1 MKCARCGADV
11 PEGMR
16 FCGMCGGHADAPAVT
31 PDEPRSRH
39 CVSCGRALAFD
50 ANVCQ
55 YCGHDYRVK
64 AKDQG
69 KNQLMAGAVL
79 TTVAGVFSAV
89 LTTIILSTAG
99 EISSGGVAF
108 ALLIY
113 GCAVMGVIGGML
125 AMARK
130 MFPVAVL
137 GAACSIMGPAFFFG
151 IPGLIL
157 IVKSSEQ
164 FGSGG
169 TARP

>member
-16 FCGMCGGHADAPAVT
+16 FCGMCGGQADAPAVIPGET
-31 PDEPRSRH
+31 RARH

-55 YCGHDYRVK
+55 YCGHDFR
-64 AKDQG
+64 ARPKDET
-69 KNQLMAGAVL
+69 KDYLTAGAVL
-79 TTVAGVFSAV
+79 TTVAGVFSIV
-89 LTTIILSTAG
+89 LTSIIVYSAGDLS
-99 EISSGGVAF
+99 SSGLALV
-108 ALLIY
+108 LLIY
-113 GCAVMGVIGGML
+113 GCAVMGIVGGML
-125 AMARK
+125 AMMKR

-157 IVKSSEQ
+157 IVKSSRQ
-164 FGSGG
+164 F
-169 TARP
+169 AHA